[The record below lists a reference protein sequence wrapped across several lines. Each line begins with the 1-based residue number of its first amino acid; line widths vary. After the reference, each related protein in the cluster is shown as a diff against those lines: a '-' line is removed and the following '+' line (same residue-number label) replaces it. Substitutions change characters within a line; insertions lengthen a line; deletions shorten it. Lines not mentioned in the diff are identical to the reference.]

1 MQFQK
6 GILLAGGSGSRLKP
20 LTTLIN
26 KHLLTIY
33 DKPMIFY
40 SLSVL
45 MLSKIKDVAIITNK
59 ESLQNYQNFFE
70 DGSWLGMKLRYIV
83 QNKPSGIADTINLS
97 EKFLGK
103 SNFCLMLG
111 DNFYYGGNFS
121 GHLLDC
127 QKSRNKFNLFTYKV
141 KNPNQFGVLSKK
153 QNNYFIYE
161 KPKNN
166 IGNKI
171 VTGLYFLP
179 NKAIHISKK
188 NSKSNRGEL
197 EITDVLNKLMKIQKP
212 KIYDLKRGITWMDLG
227 SLDSLNNASDFIR
240 LVQNI
245 SNTKIACLEEIA
257 LKNKWIK
264 KLSKNKMINK
274 YGNSKYYEYLCKLNC
289 F

>member
-70 DGSWLGMKLRYIV
+70 DGSWLGMKLKYIV
-83 QNKPSGIADTINLS
+83 QNKPNGIADTINLS

-111 DNFYYGGNFS
+111 DNFFYGGNFS
-121 GHLLDC
+121 GHLLNC
-127 QKSRNKFNLFTYKV
+127 QKSINKFKLFT
-141 KNPNQFGVLSKK
+141 
-153 QNNYFIYE
+153 
-161 KPKNN
+161 
-166 IGNKI
+166 
-171 VTGLYFLP
+171 
-179 NKAIHISKK
+179 
-188 NSKSNRGEL
+188 
-197 EITDVLNKLMKIQKP
+197 
-212 KIYDLKRGITWMDLG
+212 
-227 SLDSLNNASDFIR
+227 
-240 LVQNI
+240 
-245 SNTKIACLEEIA
+245 
-257 LKNKWIK
+257 
-264 KLSKNKMINK
+264 
-274 YGNSKYYEYLCKLNC
+274 
-289 F
+289 

>member
-45 MLSKIKDVAIITNK
+45 MLSKIKDVVIITNK
-59 ESLQNYQNFFE
+59 ESLHNYQDFFE
-70 DGSWLGMKLRYIV
+70 DGAWLGMKLKYII
-83 QNKPSGIADTINLS
+83 QNKPKGIADAINLS
-97 EKFLGK
+97 ERFLGK

-111 DNFYYGGNFS
+111 DNFFYGGNFS
-121 GHLLDC
+121 GHLVDC
-127 QKSRNKFNLFTYKV
+127 QKSKNKFKLFTYNV
-141 KNPNQFGVLSKK
+141 KNPDQFGVLTNKQKK
-153 QNNYFIYE
+153 YFIRE

-166 IGNKI
+166 ISNKV

-179 NKAIHISKK
+179 NKAIHISKINK
-188 NSKSNRGEL
+188 KSKRGEL

-212 KIYDLKRGITWMDLG
+212 KIYELKRGITWMDLG
-227 SLDSLNNASDFIR
+227 SLDALNNASDFIR
-240 LVQNI
+240 LIQNI
-245 SNTKIACLEEIA
+245 SNTKIACLEEIS

-264 KLSKNKMINK
+264 KLSKNQMKSK
-274 YGNSKYYEYLCKLNC
+274 YGNSQYFEYLSKLNC

>member
-6 GILLAGGSGSRLKP
+6 GILLAGGTGSRLKP

-40 SLSVL
+40 SLSIL
-45 MLSKIKDVAIITNK
+45 MLSKIKEVAIITNG
-59 ESLQNYQNFFE
+59 ESLQNYQKFFE
-70 DGSWLGMKLRYIV
+70 DGSWLGMKIKYIV
-83 QNKPSGIADTINLS
+83 QNKPGGIAHTINIS

-111 DNFYYGGNFS
+111 DNFFYGGNMS
-121 GHLLDC
+121 GHLNDC
-127 QKSRNKFNLFTYKV
+127 QKSSGKFKLFTYKI
-141 KNPNQFGVLSKK
+141 KNPDQFGVLTKK
-153 QNNYFIYE
+153 QNNYFIHE
-161 KPKNN
+161 KPKKN
-166 IGNKI
+166 IGNEI

-179 NKAIHISKK
+179 NKAIYISKK
-188 NSKSNRGEL
+188 NKKSKRGEL
-197 EITDVLNKLMKIQKP
+197 EITDVLNKLMQIQKP

-240 LVQNI
+240 LIQNI

-264 KLSKNKMINK
+264 KLCRSKMIDK
-274 YGNSKYYEYLCKLNC
+274 YGNSQYFEYLCELNS

>member
-26 KHLLTIY
+26 KHLLSIY

-45 MLSKIKDVAIITNK
+45 MLSKIKEVVIVTNK
-59 ESLQNYQNFFE
+59 ESLKNYQNFFE
-70 DGSWLGMKLRYIV
+70 DGSWLGMKLKFIV

-111 DNFYYGGNFS
+111 DNFFYGGDFS
-121 GHLLDC
+121 GHLIDC
-127 QKSRNKFNLFTYKV
+127 QKSKNKFKLFTYKV
-141 KNPNQFGVLSKK
+141 KNPNQFGVLSKR
-153 QNNYFIYE
+153 QNNYFIHE
-161 KPKNN
+161 KPKNFV
-166 IGNKI
+166 GNQI

-188 NSKSNRGEL
+188 NNKSKRGEL
-197 EITDVLNKLMKIQKP
+197 EITDVLNKLMKIHKP

-227 SLDSLNNASDFIR
+227 SLESLNNASDFIR
-240 LVQNI
+240 LIQNI
-245 SNTKIACLEEIA
+245 SSTKIACLEEIA

-264 KLSKNKMINK
+264 KLSKNKNDK
-274 YGNSKYYEYLCKLNC
+274 
-289 F
+289 